1 MAKNKTLLAGKEFKK
16 TDTGGNDIYE
26 KVLEAEVPNDRA
38 WQLMNGTSLKLK
50 LTDGSDNHLPRDAAI
65 LLFKDGANFENPI
78 NIPGSEM
85 YYNRWEGLTKQEQRS
100 DEFKENTR
108 IEMEPDKANFHA
120 RQKLIIKVKSS
131 TSVDVSQASF
141 QAKLNVVEHETRG

>member
-1 MAKNKTLLAGKEFKK
+1 MPKNKTLLAGKEFEK

-26 KVLEAEVPNDRA
+26 QVLTAEVPNDRA
-38 WQLMNGTSLKLK
+38 WDLMNGASLELK
-50 LTDGSDNHLPRDAAI
+50 LTDGSNNHLPADAKI
-65 LLFKDGANFENPI
+65 LLFKDGANFESPI

-100 DEFKENTR
+100 DEFQENTR
-108 IEMEPDKANFHA
+108 IEMEPDKARFHA
-120 RQKLIIKVKSS
+120 RQELIIKVKSS

-141 QAKLNVVEHETRG
+141 HAKLSVTEYETRG